1 MNCNNRMMLLYMF
14 RQFPSHLCT
23 IIQLHSADNRL
34 RIKSLESFSSGSHY
48 QLSRQ
53 SRYKFMLRK
62 DVLRTEACGKKE
74 SCFGRFTNEA
84 KLDNDNNCDISKY
97 KLLLAVQYR
106 LHWSKRGQYKSIKAL
121 STSIDGFHSDVIKL

>member
-1 MNCNNRMMLLYMF
+1 ML

-23 IIQLHSADNRL
+23 KIQLHSADNRL
-34 RIKSLESFSSGSHY
+34 RIESLESLSSGSHY
-48 QLSRQ
+48 QL

-84 KLDNDNNCDISKY
+84 KLDNDNNCDISK
-97 KLLLAVQYR
+97 
-106 LHWSKRGQYKSIKAL
+106 
-121 STSIDGFHSDVIKL
+121 